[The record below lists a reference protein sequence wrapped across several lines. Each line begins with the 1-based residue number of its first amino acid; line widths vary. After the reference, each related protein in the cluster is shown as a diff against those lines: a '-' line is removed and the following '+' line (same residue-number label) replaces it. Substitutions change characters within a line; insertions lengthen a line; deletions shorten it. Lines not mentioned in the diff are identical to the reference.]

1 MGRLLRIATYNLENL
16 GGEVDSDA
24 ELDVRV
30 TALRPRLLRLD
41 ADILCLQEINAR
53 HRHGGDRGLIA
64 LERLLAHTPYTD
76 FHRATTLN
84 AAGTGPRDVHN
95 LVILSRFPI
104 VARRQIRHDLV
115 AAPEYRSV
123 TAEPP
128 AIRPQ
133 AIEWDR
139 PILHATVD
147 VMGRALDVI
156 NLHLRA
162 PRSAYLPGQKQSP
175 SVWNTIAGWAEGFFL
190 ADIKRSGQAL
200 EARLLIEHLFDEAGD
215 ARIVVCGDF
224 NAELSSVPLAILCAE
239 VANTGNPALG
249 DRVLFPAETRVP
261 KAARYSVLHSG
272 RRLLLD
278 HVLVSRPLIARL
290 KRAELHNEDLRDD
303 AVGDAEPAS
312 FHAPVLAV
320 FDFGET

>member
-16 GGEVDSDA
+16 GGEADRDA
-24 ELDVRV
+24 GLDVRIA
-30 TALRPRLLRLD
+30 ALRPRLSRLD

-53 HRHGGDRGLIA
+53 HHRGGDRGLVA
-64 LERLLAHTPYTD
+64 LERLLEHTPYAD
-76 FHRATTLN
+76 FYRAMTLN
-84 AAGTGPRDVHN
+84 AAGTGPRDIHN

-104 VARRQIRHDLV
+104 IAQRQIRHDLV
-115 AAPEYRSV
+115 AAPDYRSV

-128 AIRPQ
+128 ATTPQ

-139 PILHATVD
+139 PILHATLD
-147 VMGRALDVI
+147 VMGRALEVI

-175 SVWNTIAGWAEGFFL
+175 GVWNNIAGWAEGFFL

-200 EARLLIEHLFDEAGD
+200 EARLVIERLFDEAAD
-215 ARIVVCGDF
+215 ALIVVCGDF

-239 VANTGNPALG
+239 VANTGNPALA
-249 DRVLFPAETRVP
+249 DRVLFAVETRVP
-261 KAARYSVLHSG
+261 KATRYSVIHLA

-278 HVLVSRPLIARL
+278 HILVSRPLVARL
-290 KRAELHNEDLRDD
+290 KRAEVHNEDLRDE
-303 AVGDAEPAS
+303 ATGGAEPAS

-320 FDFGET
+320 FEIDD